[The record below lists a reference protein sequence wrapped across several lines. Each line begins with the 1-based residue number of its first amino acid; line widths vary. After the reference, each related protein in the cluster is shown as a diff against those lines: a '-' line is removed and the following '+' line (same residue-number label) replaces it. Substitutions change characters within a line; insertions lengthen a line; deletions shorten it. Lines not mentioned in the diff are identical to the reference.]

1 MLPGLPSDFPRRS
14 EADQAAFFDDV
25 AALTDSALAQAG
37 AVSHDIEII
46 GLRLRLVFAGPHMRD
61 LLFPALA
68 HHEVSGAGNADL
80 VLRVW
85 DSASTG
91 IAICPPPVTREC
103 FSERGDIWTFHS
115 ERYRSAFHWS
125 DYSINLYDSDRG
137 EAVFWVRDAS
147 ELPSWTRAAPF
158 RTVLHWW
165 MEQNGAQ
172 LVHAA
177 AFGIDGRGV
186 LLTGRGGT
194 GKSTTALACLADGFE
209 FVGDDYVV
217 LTDGD
222 APAAHTLYRTAKIV
236 PDDMARFQDFSPAM
250 PVSGSEYDKAVISL
264 DKGIVS
270 TLELVA
276 VLTPQFDPEGMTRI
290 EPAHEALLI
299 GAASFTTVA
308 QLPHAGQGTVD
319 FIERV
324 LRRVSG
330 GTLMLGTD
338 RKAVTGVLREL
349 LAAPLAKDRIDQP
362 IAQPLISIIIP
373 VYNAAHFLADAVA
386 SVLAQDYP
394 KLEIIV
400 VDDGSTDDIAQA
412 VDALPVQVRFLRQAN
427 AGPAAAR
434 NLGIRAASAEL
445 IAFLDVDDLWPD
457 HSLEARVQWLMDN
470 PDCDVVIGRGQLLE
484 QEDAGSS
491 YRFVG
496 SPAEAYIYY
505 IGSALYRRHAFE
517 RNGMFDPLMRLAEDT
532 DWFGQAE
539 NTLRVDRVELTTL
552 YVRRHATNMTREMT
566 AIELVPLRLAR
577 KALERRNNR

>member
-46 GLRLRLVFAGPHMRD
+46 GLRLRLVFAGSHIRD

-68 HHEVSGAGNADL
+68 HHEVPEAGDPVL

-91 IAICPPPVTREC
+91 ITICPPPVTREC

-125 DYSINLYDSDRG
+125 DYSINLFDSERG
-137 EAVFWVRDAS
+137 EAVFWVRDAA

-165 MEQNGAQ
+165 MEQNDAQ

-194 GKSTTALACLADGFE
+194 GKSTTALACLADGFD

-222 APAAHTLYRTAKIV
+222 SPAAHTLYRTAKIV
-236 PDDMARFQDFSPAM
+236 PDDMGRFEDFSPAM
-250 PVSGSEYDKAVISL
+250 PVSDSEYDKAIIAL
-264 DKGIVS
+264 DQGVVPS
-270 TLELVA
+270 LELVA
-276 VLTPQFDPEGMTRI
+276 VLTPQFDLSGATRI
-290 EPAHEALLI
+290 EPAREALLI

-308 QLPHAGQGTVD
+308 QLPHAGQQTVD
-319 FIERV
+319 FIERM
-324 LRRVSG
+324 LRRVPG

-338 RKAVTGVLREL
+338 RNVVPGVLRAL
-349 LAAPLAKDRIDQP
+349 LAAPPTREQLGQP
-362 IAQPLISIIIP
+362 IPQPLISVIIP

-400 VDDGSTDDIAQA
+400 IDDGSTDDIAEA

-427 AGPAAAR
+427 GGAASAR
-434 NLGIRAASAEL
+434 NLGIRAASADL

-457 HSLEARVQWLMDN
+457 HSLDARVQWLADN
-470 PDCDVVIGRGQLLE
+470 PDCDVVIGRGPRGRRVRLSLCRQPGRGLYLL
-484 QEDAGSS
+484 
-491 YRFVG
+491 YRFCAVSPSCVRTERHVRSPDAPCRRYRLVRASRDFAARRPDRTDHASCAPPCREHDTRDDGNRTG
-496 SPAEAYIYY
+496 SFAA
-505 IGSALYRRHAFE
+505 GAQS
-517 RNGMFDPLMRLAEDT
+517 T
-532 DWFGQAE
+532 
-539 NTLRVDRVELTTL
+539 
-552 YVRRHATNMTREMT
+552 
-566 AIELVPLRLAR
+566 
-577 KALERRNNR
+577 